1 MSTCVRLQAELWRGR
16 LRRGD
21 VLVTNHPEY
30 GGTHLPDITVITPAF
45 SDGNGDGDGDGNS
58 DGNSDSERI
67 IFYVASRA
75 HHADIGGILPG
86 SMPPHSRELF
96 QEGAA
101 IASEKLVAAG
111 RFNEARVVELL
122 HEAPARHDGSS
133 GTRSLADNISDLKA
147 QAAANQ
153 RGITLISALVAE
165 YGEDVVQCYMRAIQA
180 NAEQSVRRLLRG
192 VARRVRGRDLRA
204 VDYMD
209 DGSAI
214 RLRVRIDADKG
225 EALFDFTGTGAEV
238 YGQFFVNKK
247 NKNKRNRHMSTSF
260 DYFDL
265 I

>member
-16 LRRGD
+16 LQRGD

-45 SDGNGDGDGDGNS
+45 SDDNGDGNGNNDGNNDANS
-58 DGNSDSERI
+58 DGGRI

-86 SMPPHSRELF
+86 SMPPHSRELAD
-96 QEGAA
+96 EGAA
-101 IASEKLVAAG
+101 IASEKLVEAG

-122 HEAPARHDGSS
+122 RDAPARHAGSS
-133 GTRSLADNISDLKA
+133 GTRSLADNLSDLQA
-147 QAAANQ
+147 QAAANR
-153 RGITLISALVAE
+153 RGLALIGALVAE
-165 YGEDVVQCYMRAIQA
+165 HGVGAVQRYMRAIQA

-192 VARRVRGRDLRA
+192 VARRARGRDLRA

-238 YGQFFVNKK
+238 YGQFFFKPPPPTPINTK
-247 NKNKRNRHMSTSF
+247 NLK
-260 DYFDL
+260 
-265 I
+265 